1 MNSGDVRPAIPKQSG
16 MRPLASGLRRGWT
29 WLLLLLLGAR
39 LVHSITL
46 AGGPW
51 LGLGMEFN
59 GVDQQVVIPH
69 APALNSFPFTASF
82 WLRTTQT
89 DFHAGVLGKYISG
102 SANGWT
108 VFLSDGR
115 IRAFHFRDWG
125 SRLWEGDMPTDRL
138 SGGFVA
144 DGLWH
149 HVTFTV
155 DQEAGRLYVDG
166 ELKDTVAWTGF
177 PGAATSQVPLSIGS
191 ATALPDGTGGAF
203 LRGRIDEVRLWS
215 RALTPEEVRASMLQS
230 LDGNPAGLVAAYDF
244 NQMSGPTLTNRA
256 VTGGVFDGVL
266 RGSVPPRFVAFDD
279 PSEAPGSIVLNGD
292 FEALALAPWRFTG
305 DPAFQTNPPAPWLSL
320 PFSAQGVRSFAV
332 PGSDAAQLRLS
343 QTLVTEPGREYRL
356 TFAHAMRSTGNGAF
370 GVEVGGVALAPIV
383 VDDPMLAPLNAI
395 QPGSGTWGYA
405 NRRFIAVAASTELAF
420 VVPPT
425 LAGRLHL
432 DDVRVVPVTD
442 AEPEIRIGLVTQVV
456 TMEEGTT
463 GFVVV
468 RRLGRLEQKAYATLE
483 LRAGTAEVSGEAADV
498 RFGGNVSGQR
508 RGLVFQSGQSE
519 VTVVMEA
526 LLDAQPESVEIATVH
541 LLATGNATIL
551 GGPAT
556 LTVMTAPTLITVTH
570 PESVSEA
577 NTTARISLRVQRGS
591 GGRVRVQTTA
601 EGTAT
606 PGEDFVAVD
615 QEVEVT
621 SARQVSIDIPLRA
634 DSLIEGHETIHVR
647 VDAVSEHT
655 VVTPTEFV
663 ITLVDDPQVTVRPEQ
678 EFGYRFEADPVA
690 QFTLVR
696 TGALDSLQTF
706 RVGYKVEGQ
715 VVSTRWDG
723 RGAEAARPGV
733 DFVPTEG
740 FVEFGP
746 GIARHTIKVP
756 LLDDS
761 DGDGSRGLVLT
772 LMDPPG
778 MTGIVQGEALVIIR
792 DDERA
797 ALRQQVTFLPYAP
810 IPGGGGERPRLLAR
824 PDGKTLVIRGRR
836 ALQLTASGMPDLTFG
851 NGTGQVVVPFGEA
864 WGEWLPKPRQLPDGR
879 LVFVPDDDYNHEY
892 LSRIHRWTASGA
904 PDPAFGGG
912 SGVVELPYSILQVVQ
927 LSDDG
932 GLLLVTESNEGS
944 RHLRRLLPNGEADP
958 GFVTPQIADQWE
970 DYGSISVAPDGHLW
984 RVSGARGL
992 WRLRPDGQVDSNFV
1006 ERPGVFQFFGFDLQ
1020 GRAYCQ
1026 LASGWEYHFGDES
1039 QGGLVR
1045 FLADGT
1051 YDAAYRPLAPGTWP
1065 VEAEIEEDG
1074 TALVLLENNVILD
1087 LNPAGD
1093 THHVYPTDGIYGSVV
1108 KARRQAGGRLLLT
1121 IQTCWPSFMGIHCRR
1136 DDMYLEVDGTL
1147 TQEPTDWGHFTLMQ
1161 GATGQWSWNWRD
1173 SEAPDGFEI
1182 SSEDR
1187 LFRTLTPASNP
1198 QVGLAQSGI
1207 FTTGSSVRL
1216 PLQRAGNTS
1225 GEATVRGRILSWF
1238 KGRWD
1243 EATATPFEVPVRSGV
1258 VDWQVDLPLPEPP
1271 AGLSVHTFL
1280 VRLESA
1286 TGVGLSPLNECRIW
1300 VMNDAVWPQPG
1311 ELKMTGLPGPGTDD
1325 TALLLLQ
1332 YPTGKP
1338 SWFESRPGLGSG
1350 PWSPYDIASPITVGP
1365 VLLMPLPT
1373 VEASQGFFRLR
1384 H

>member
-16 MRPLASGLRRGWT
+16 MRPCVCGLRRGWT
-29 WLLLLLLGAR
+29 WLILLLGAR

-102 SANGWT
+102 SGNGWT

-149 HVTFTV
+149 HIAFTA
-155 DQEAGRLYVDG
+155 DQRGGRLYVDG

-177 PGAATSQVPLSIGS
+177 PGAATSEVPLSIGS

-279 PSEAPGSIVLNGD
+279 PSEAPGSIVVNGD

-468 RRLGRLEQKAYATLE
+468 RRLGRLEHKAYATLE
-483 LRAGTAEVSGEAADV
+483 LRAGTAEVTGEAADV

-526 LLDAQPESVEIATVH
+526 LGDTRPESVEIATVH

-577 NTTARISLRVQRGS
+577 NTTARITLVVQRGS

-647 VDAVSEHT
+647 VDAVSENT

-678 EFGYRFEADPVA
+678 EFGYRSEADPVA

-696 TGALDSLQTF
+696 TGALGSPQTF

-778 MTGIVQGEALVIIR
+778 MTGIVQGEALVIIG

-851 NGTGQVVVPFGEA
+851 EGTGQVVVPSGKA
-864 WGEWLPKPRQLPDGR
+864 WGEWLLTPRQLPDGR
-879 LVFVPDDDYNHEY
+879 LVFVPDYNQEY

-904 PDPAFGGG
+904 PDPTFGGG

-932 GLLLVTESNEGS
+932 GLLLVTVSPEGPL
-944 RHLRRLLPNGEADP
+944 HLRRLLPNGEADP
-958 GFVTPQIADQWE
+958 GFVTPQIADQWG

-1006 ERPGVFQFFGFDLQ
+1006 ERLGVLRFFGFDSQ

-1026 LASGWEYHFGDES
+1026 LELGSEIYFGDES

-1051 YDAAYRPLAPGTWP
+1051 YDAAYRPLAAGTW
-1065 VEAEIEEDG
+1065 VGHAEIEADG
-1074 TALVLLENNVILD
+1074 TALVVLGYNVILE
-1087 LNPAGD
+1087 LNPAGN
-1093 THHVYPTDGIYGSVV
+1093 THHVYPTDKLSLTVL

-1121 IQTCWPSFMGIHCRR
+1121 IPRCWHPGCGEYE
-1136 DDMYLEVDGTL
+1136 MYLEVDGTL
-1147 TQEPTDWGHFTLMQ
+1147 TRGPTDWGHSALMQ
-1161 GATGQWSWNWRD
+1161 DATGQWSWKWRD
-1173 SEAPDGFEI
+1173 WEAPDGFEP

-1187 LFRTLTPASNP
+1187 LYRTLTPALSP

-1207 FTTGSSVRL
+1207 FSTGSSVRL

-1243 EATATPFEVPVRSGV
+1243 ETTATPFEVSIRSGV

-1271 AGLSVHTFL
+1271 VESSVHSFL
-1280 VRLESA
+1280 VRLEGA
-1286 TGVGLSPLNECRIW
+1286 TGVELSPLNECRIW
-1300 VMNDAVWPQPG
+1300 AMNDAVWPQPG

-1325 TALLLLQ
+1325 TALLLLR
-1332 YPTGKP
+1332 YPIGKP
-1338 SWFESRPGLGSG
+1338 SWFESQPGLGSG
-1350 PWSPYDIASPITVGP
+1350 PWSPYSIASPITLGP
-1365 VLLMPLPT
+1365 VLLMTLPT